1 MVLATLAAFLG
12 LALGCVCRLRGRS
25 FNGCGRSGRSGGLL
39 LIGPCIFGKAN
50 DALLDDVILVLL
62 ARRITEGVDDDDG
75 DVVETT
81 GDNRLLDQCVAGMG
95 GSGIIE
101 QDFLDVLIGD
111 HGA

>member
-1 MVLATLAAFLG
+1 MRVLPAWAQLQR
-12 LALGCVCRLRGRS
+12 VRPLRQER
-25 FNGCGRSGRSGGLL
+25 RLL
-39 LIGPCIFGKAN
+39 LIGPCVFGKAN

-62 ARRITEGVDDDDG
+62 ARRITEGIDDDDG
-75 DVVETT
+75 DVVETA
-81 GDNRLLDQCVAGMG
+81 GDNRLLDQRIAGVG